1 MEAMRRLA
9 PFALLTALLL
19 YPRLAFAPP
28 PISAFP
34 ASLLPATGVA
44 PLNTR
49 IWVFGADAPPLAQ
62 IGLGLTIDGTPA
74 PLDVETLGCCAVRG
88 TLQAARTGSAS
99 AVVTSAAR
107 DIRTEFRITG
117 APDHTPPNLLA
128 ADLLDTQGRLVIGV
142 RGVDDV
148 GLAGFLA
155 RGAGEVRG
163 AVSPGFV
170 LTARPDDQGCVAVT
184 AVDLAGNE
192 SPAQP
197 VCGPGPDAGVTEDAG
212 PFDAGGGGTEAGCS
226 CETGSPSS
234 GRPWAVLA
242 LMLVARTLGARR
254 GGSRSRLNPR

>member
-1 MEAMRRLA
+1 MRRLA
-9 PFALLTALLL
+9 PLALLAALLL

-34 ASLLPATGVA
+34 ASLLPANGVA

-74 PLDVETLGCCAVRG
+74 PLDVEALGCCAVRG
-88 TLQAARTGSAS
+88 TLRAARTGSAS

-107 DIRTEFRITG
+107 DIRTEFSIAA
-117 APDHTPPNLLA
+117 APDHTAPSLLA
-128 ADLLDTQGRLVIGV
+128 ADLLDAQGRLVIGV
-142 RGVDDV
+142 RGADDV

-170 LTARPDDQGCVAVT
+170 LTARPDPEGCVAVT

-192 SPAQP
+192 SPAQT
-197 VCGPGPDAGVTEDAG
+197 VCGPGPDAGVAEDGGAA
-212 PFDAGGGGTEAGCS
+212 DAGGDGAQGGCS
-226 CETGSPSS
+226 CTAGSRGPAL
-234 GRPWAVLA
+234 PWAVLP
-242 LMLVARTLGARR
+242 LLLGV
-254 GGSRSRLNPR
+254 RSRLARRRSAPSRIAANTRS